1 MVLTDHCTLE
11 GAGLI
16 PCGDGSV
23 APDPHD
29 PEEAAL
35 SDTITAELAR
45 LRDTVE
51 TLTQGLRMMVETQ
64 GTHTEM
70 LQAILEAATEEAGE
84 SPLPGL
90 LTQIVERLDEQTGI
104 LHRIEAT
111 AAGGPVEGGVDEDRA
126 GRRPGPAS
134 RQ

>member
-1 MVLTDHCTLE
+1 MDLGQDRHRLKGE
-11 GAGLI
+11 GRERRVYPRPLHPRRCWPHPLRRWLAGAR
-16 PCGDGSV
+16 P
-23 APDPHD
+23 PDAED
-29 PEEAAL
+29 AAM
-35 SDTITAELAR
+35 SDAITAELTR

-90 LTQIVERLDEQTGI
+90 LAQIVERLDEQTGI
-104 LHRIEAT
+104 LH
-111 AAGGPVEGGVDEDRA
+111 
-126 GRRPGPAS
+126 
-134 RQ
+134 